1 MPSIRTFV
9 LALALMAP
17 ASALAQTT
25 AAHVDGVERTE
36 STEEPDRTRLDVERL
51 PPEAIHVTRDLYAHG
66 MTIEAMAGARGFFG
80 GIGRISDPGVL
91 LGVHASYEI
100 FDWLWVGAVFDA
112 SIHQTDAPP
121 PPGRAVFELV
131 GAMGEV
137 KLQWSPT
144 AELGLWLAGQVG
156 FIVATTPAPE
166 IYGIQGSGTVGV
178 AYGGEVG
185 VDAHFHSRH
194 TSIGLL
200 VGTRLAPN
208 LNGPTGEMAIG
219 LYGGPYLRYVF

>member
-1 MPSIRTFV
+1 MSRTLV
-9 LALALMAP
+9 MVIALAMP
-17 ASALAQTT
+17 ASALAQATEP
-25 AAHVDGVERTE
+25 HVEGASRTG

-66 MTIEAMAGARGFFG
+66 MTVEAMLGARGFLG

-91 LGVHASYEI
+91 LGIHASYEI

-121 PPGRAVFELV
+121 PPGRSVFELI

-137 KLQWSPT
+137 KLQWSPS
-144 AELGLWLAGQVG
+144 AEVGLWVAGQVG
-156 FIVATTPAPE
+156 FIVATTPAPQL
-166 IYGIQGSGTVGV
+166 YGIQGSNTVGI
-178 AYGGEVG
+178 AYGAELGI
-185 VDAHFHSRH
+185 DAHFHSRH

-208 LNGPTGEMAIG
+208 LNGPDGETAIG